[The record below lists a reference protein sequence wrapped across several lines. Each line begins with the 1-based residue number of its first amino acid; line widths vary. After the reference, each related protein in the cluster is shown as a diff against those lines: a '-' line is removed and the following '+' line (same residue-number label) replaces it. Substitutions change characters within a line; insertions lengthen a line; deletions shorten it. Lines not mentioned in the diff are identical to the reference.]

1 VWTRDS
7 LHGLIDEKLR
17 GYKFLVVSN
26 REPYIHHYSSGQVL
40 VETPASGMATA
51 LDPILRTSGG
61 TWIAHGSGDAD
72 RSAVD
77 EHDRIAVPPDNPL
90 YALRRVW
97 LTREEEQGYYYG
109 ASNASIWPLC
119 HVVYTRPV
127 FEQKDWEC
135 YRKVNERFRDA
146 VLEEA
151 GSDPTFVF
159 IQDYHLALLPR
170 MLRDSGSASLIVAQF
185 WHIPWP
191 NHEIFRTM
199 PWAEEMLDGL
209 LGNDLLGFHL
219 RYDCQNFL
227 ESVDRAVEAKI
238 NYPDF
243 EITRGGRSTLVRPF
257 PISIDF
263 DAHDVMAR
271 SVAVEEEMQRWEQRL
286 RLRPG
291 DLVGIGIDRIDYTK
305 GIPERLRA
313 VAGLLERCPEYRE
326 RLVFVQIG
334 VPSRIHLSPYKHL
347 NDEIEALVEE
357 INWKWGSGAWTP
369 IVYRYGHHS
378 QIEMAALHRLS
389 SFCVVNA
396 LHDGMNLV
404 AKEYVASRF
413 DCDGVLILSQFTG
426 ASRELTDAMLIN
438 PFSVEETA
446 QAMRMA
452 LEMPSEERARR
463 MQKMREMVAANN
475 IYRWAGKFLSAL
487 LRFDF
492 AETPV
497 SSVPAATNK
506 TTDGA
511 FV

>member
-1 VWTRDS
+1 MWTRDS

-17 GYKFLVVSN
+17 GYKFIVVSN
-26 REPYIHHYSSGQVL
+26 REPYIHHYSGGQIR

-72 RSAVD
+72 RYAVD
-77 EHDRIAVPPDNPL
+77 GHDRLEVPPDDPL
-90 YALRRVW
+90 YTLRRVW
-97 LTREEEQGYYYG
+97 LTKEEEQGYYYG

-127 FEQKDWEC
+127 FDQKDWQR
-135 YRKVNERFRDA
+135 YREVNEKFRDA
-146 VLEEA
+146 VLDEA

-170 MLRDSGSASLIVAQF
+170 MLRESNSASLIIAQF

-227 ESVDRAVEAKI
+227 ESVDRVVEAKV
-238 NYPDF
+238 NQPEF
-243 EITRGGRSTLVRPF
+243 EITRGGRTTLIRPF
-257 PISIDF
+257 PISIAF
-263 DAHDVMAR
+263 DEHNTLAR
-271 SVAVEEEMQRWEQRL
+271 SSAVEDEMNHWENRL

-313 VAGLLERCPEYRE
+313 VDTLLERCPEYRE

-334 VPSRIHLSPYKHL
+334 VPSRIHLHPYKQL

-357 INWKWGSGAWTP
+357 INWRWRSGSWQP
-369 IVYRYGHHS
+369 IVFLCGHHS
-378 QIEMAALHRLS
+378 QKEMAALHRLS

-413 DCDGVLILSQFTG
+413 DSDGVLILSQFTG
-426 ASRELTDAMLIN
+426 ASRELTDALLVN

-446 QAMRMA
+446 QAIRQA
-452 LEMPSEERARR
+452 LEMPAEERARR

-492 AETPV
+492 AETPL
-497 SSVPAATNK
+497 SPAPK
-506 TTDGA
+506 SDGA
-511 FV
+511 ILV